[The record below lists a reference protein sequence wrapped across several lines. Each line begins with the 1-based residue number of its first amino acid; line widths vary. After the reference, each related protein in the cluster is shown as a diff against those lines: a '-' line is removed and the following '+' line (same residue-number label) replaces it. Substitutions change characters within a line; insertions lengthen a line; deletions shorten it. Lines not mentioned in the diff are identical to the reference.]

1 MSKYTQALRNI
12 INVTEGT
19 AVFGSIET
27 RNTSL
32 TSAKELL
39 EALEAL
45 DMKTKHDAVF
55 KKPTVVKSIRTRGT
69 HVKLNGRITHDM
81 RQNGFN
87 KGMPFIVL
95 ESIKLTQGMARGAE
109 RIKVLH
115 VRSGRT
121 AVIVP
126 EQLNVDE
133 ARIVLPEHRVL
144 EEIERSNK
152 TRGELFMNRR
162 QKRMTDK
169 VQAAHKAN
177 ATPSPSAKTLFE
189 MHGRGY

>member
-1 MSKYTQALRNI
+1 MSKYTQALRNL

-45 DMKTKHDAVF
+45 DMKAKHDSVF
-55 KKPTVVKSIRTRGT
+55 KKPAVVKSIRTRGT

-87 KGMPFIVL
+87 KGMPFLVL
-95 ESIKLTQGMARGAE
+95 EVVKITKGMNQGAE

-121 AVIVP
+121 AIIVP

-133 ARIVLPEHRVL
+133 ARIILPEHRVL

-162 QKRMTDK
+162 QKHMTDNVK
-169 VQAAHKAN
+169 AAHKA
-177 ATPSPSAKTLFE
+177 ATTPSPSVKTLFE